1 MTILV
6 TGGAGFIGSALIRH
20 ILDSSSMKVV
30 NLDKLTYAGNL
41 ESLELIEDNPNY
53 TFEQADIC
61 NSLAVQDIFE
71 KHQPKIVMHLAAES
85 HVDRS
90 IDGPSIFLQTNIM
103 GTFNLLEQ
111 SRIHISNLSEFDK
124 RNFRF
129 HHISTDE
136 VYGDVLNNK
145 RSDEYYT
152 YNPSSPYSASKASS
166 DHLIK
171 SYIRTYKINAV
182 ISNCCNNYGPYQ
194 FPEKLIPKMISNIM
208 SNNKLPLYA
217 KGRNSREW
225 IHVEDHCRALLMLYL
240 KGKSGESYNV
250 GSNANLRNIDLVK
263 KILKLCKFN
272 KVTIGN
278 KTKIMFVKDR
288 PGHDFRYALN
298 SKKIFKK
305 LKWKTKINLNDGLL
319 ETIKWYL
326 SNKKFLSAISKKDY
340 KNRLGLKL

>member
-1 MTILV
+1 M
-6 TGGAGFIGSALIRH
+6 
-20 ILDSSSMKVV
+20 
-30 NLDKLTYAGNL
+30 
-41 ESLELIEDNPNY
+41 
-53 TFEQADIC
+53 
-61 NSLAVQDIFE
+61 
-71 KHQPKIVMHLAAES
+71 
-85 HVDRS
+85 
-90 IDGPSIFLQTNIM
+90 
-103 GTFNLLEQ
+103 
-111 SRIHISNLSEFDK
+111 
-124 RNFRF
+124 
-129 HHISTDE
+129 
-136 VYGDVLNNK
+136 YGDVLNNK

-326 SNKKFLSAISKKDY
+326 SNKKFLSTISKKDY